1 MPTQRSDRSTS
12 ALVYMAIATITLSF
26 IVSQFV
32 EFIPRNGYEYERL
45 TPLIHIASA
54 SLGIVGAAIVLLLYL
69 RGNIHLP
76 FLSKFIVVGE
86 RERARPIATDDYK
99 RMSDDIARLRDDVT
113 KIRVT
118 GPGAG
123 ATTSE
128 LAAVLLPDLEVRI
141 GNVLEKKYADKAT
154 DAETAKA
161 ITSQFN
167 GAIERLWSEL
177 AAQSRRS
184 NLNLVIG
191 VMTTIIAVGF
201 LIYME
206 FGPRPKLD
214 SWQDIAQHYI
224 PKLSIVIFIEVFA
237 FFFLRLYKS
246 TLEELKSY
254 HDDLT
259 RMTIQRVAV
268 ETAWVTKDAGA
279 KMALTKDLL
288 TIAKAIK
295 PENSPSASKGEEIKV
310 IEEVLKTLVKQLGAT
325 AKKHGTGEGED

>member
-1 MPTQRSDRSTS
+1 MPNKRSDKNAN
-12 ALVYMAIATITLSF
+12 ALVYMVIATIALSF
-26 IVSQFV
+26 IVSQFI
-32 EFIPRNGYEYERL
+32 EFIPKNDFEYDRL
-45 TPLIHIASA
+45 AATIHILSV
-54 SLGIVGAAIVLLLYL
+54 SLGIIAAALILLLYL
-69 RGNIHLP
+69 RGNIHLT
-76 FLSKFIVVGE
+76 FLDKFVVIGE
-86 RERARPIATDDYK
+86 RDRARPIATDDFK
-99 RMSDDIARLRDDVT
+99 QMSEEIIRLRDDVA
-113 KIRVT
+113 KMKVT
-118 GPGAG
+118 GPGIG
-123 ATTSE
+123 ATTDE
-128 LAAVLLPDLEVRI
+128 LVAAMLPDLEARI
-141 GNVLEKKYADKAT
+141 GNVLEKKYADKT
-154 DAETAKA
+154 VEAETAKA

-206 FGPRPKLD
+206 FGPRPKLA

-259 RMTIQRVAV
+259 RITIQRVAV
-268 ETAWVTKDAGA
+268 EAAWVTKDAGA
-279 KMALTKDLL
+279 KMALTKSLL
-288 TIAKAIK
+288 TITKENK

-310 IEEVLKTLVKQLGAT
+310 IEEVLKTLAKQLGAT
-325 AKKHGTGEGED
+325 AKKHGTGEEEE